1 MFLDLHAPFDAPL
14 TSATPPVRV
23 STPELNEAAS
33 RAMGEPGIFK
43 GCRGTDGPLPAATKD
58 AILAYLGKPNAES
71 WERLRQR
78 AVVGRTTLGEAW
90 TLSNPGAARRFPN
103 SAELIRAMR
112 VAVISQ
118 WAGMAATLGHRH

>member
-43 GCRGTDGPLPAATKD
+43 GCRGTDGPLPAERPPRQPKVRAPQFHAMGHSD
-58 AILAYLGKPNAES
+58 LASK
-71 WERLRQR
+71 
-78 AVVGRTTLGEAW
+78 
-90 TLSNPGAARRFPN
+90 
-103 SAELIRAMR
+103 
-112 VAVISQ
+112 
-118 WAGMAATLGHRH
+118 